1 MLHERDKVVRWAMII
16 LDAFIVALAF
26 AYAFFLR
33 QYFHT
38 YYSLDIFSS
47 VQVVNYMPVS
57 LKKYSV
63 VLFLAVFVWG
73 GMLYLNNMYG
83 SMRRKALLEIIWIVI
98 KSAFFS
104 VVVFGAMIFFFK
116 LKFVSRMF
124 FAIFMTVSPVFIL
137 LEKIAVFN
145 IMHYVRKQGY
155 NFRRLL
161 IVGTGRRAANFIDK
175 VKNRSEWG
183 LKILGVVCDEP
194 GREVK
199 NVKGIDVIGT
209 IGDMPS
215 ILSERVVDEV
225 VFVVPRSRL
234 NYIEKA
240 IYTCELKG
248 VKATVA
254 VDLFNL
260 KLAKSRQTE
269 IDGMPLLTFET
280 TVAREWEFFIKRA
293 ADVVFSGCALI
304 ILSPLFVFTALMV
317 KLTSY
322 GPVLFVQK
330 RVGLN
335 GRKFALYKFRTMYKR
350 ASEKLTELEV
360 MNEMSG
366 PVFKMKK
373 DPRITRVGKI
383 LRKFSIDEFP
393 QFFNVLLGHM
403 SLIGPRP
410 PLPEEVAKYEFWQSR
425 RLSMRP
431 GLTCLWQI
439 SGRNKVDFNEW
450 MKLDLKYMDN
460 WSLWIDFKIFVKT
473 IPVVLFGIGGY

>member
-1 MLHERDKVVRWAMII
+1 MR
-16 LDAFIVALAF
+16 
-26 AYAFFLR
+26 YA
-33 QYFHT
+33 
-38 YYSLDIFSS
+38 
-47 VQVVNYMPVS
+47 
-57 LKKYSV
+57 
-63 VLFLAVFVWG
+63 
-73 GMLYLNNMYG
+73 
-83 SMRRKALLEIIWIVI
+83 
-98 KSAFFS
+98 
-104 VVVFGAMIFFFK
+104 
-116 LKFVSRMF
+116 
-124 FAIFMTVSPVFIL
+124 
-137 LEKIAVFN
+137 
-145 IMHYVRKQGY
+145 RKQGY

-161 IVGTGRRAANFIDK
+161 VVGTGKRAADFIEK

-194 GREVK
+194 GRGVK
-199 NVKGIDVIGT
+199 KVRGIDVIGD
-209 IGDMPS
+209 IKDLPLMLYG
-215 ILSERVVDEV
+215 RAVDEV

-234 NYIEKA
+234 NHIEKA
-240 IYTCELKG
+240 LYTCETKG

-293 ADVVFSGCALI
+293 IDIILSGFALI
-304 ILSPLFVFTALMV
+304 ILSPVFALTALMV

-335 GRKFALYKFRTMYKR
+335 GRTFSLYKFRSMYKK

-366 PVFKMKK
+366 PVFKMKQ
-373 DPRITRVGKI
+373 DPRITRVGKF

-450 MKLDLKYMDN
+450 MKLDLRYLDN
-460 WSLWIDFKIFVKT
+460 WSLWLDFKIFVKT

>member
-1 MLHERDKVVRWAMII
+1 MLHERDKVVRRAMII
-16 LDAFIVALAF
+16 LDAFIVSLSF
-26 AYAFFLR
+26 VYAFFLR
-33 QYFHT
+33 QYFHS
-38 YYSLDIFSS
+38 YYRLDIFSS
-47 VQVVNYMPVS
+47 VQVVEYMPVS

-63 VLFLAVFVWG
+63 VLFLALFVWG

-83 SMRRKALLEIIWIVI
+83 SMRRKAIFEIIWIVI
-98 KSAFFS
+98 KSAFFTA
-104 VVVFGAMIFFFK
+104 VVFGSMIFFFK
-116 LKFVSRMF
+116 LRFVSRMF
-124 FAIFMTVSPVFIL
+124 FAIFMTVSPAFVL

-145 IMHYVRKQGY
+145 IMRYARKQGY

-161 IVGTGRRAANFIDK
+161 VVGTGKRAADFIEK

-194 GREVK
+194 GRGVK
-199 NVKGIDVIGT
+199 KVRGIDVIGD
-209 IGDMPS
+209 IKDLPLMLYG
-215 ILSERVVDEV
+215 RAVDEV

-234 NYIEKA
+234 NHIEKA
-240 IYTCELKG
+240 LYTCETKG

-293 ADVVFSGCALI
+293 IDIILSGFALI
-304 ILSPLFVFTALMV
+304 ILSPVFALTALMV

-335 GRKFALYKFRTMYKR
+335 GRTFSLYKFRSMYKK

-366 PVFKMKK
+366 PVFKMKQ
-373 DPRITRVGKI
+373 DPRITRVGKF

-450 MKLDLKYMDN
+450 MKLDLRYLDN
-460 WSLWIDFKIFVKT
+460 WSLWLDFKIFVKT